1 MIELTSSPG
10 PRRSRD
16 HYADPMLAAEARRQ
30 ASVTNL
36 NRHRSPSRLM
46 SGSNPSLESQLAH
59 DFQRHA
65 PFAASSSATSL
76 GRHGQ
81 SHLSLHE
88 TIPPVPVQNIH
99 HAYSQGHG
107 HGHGHGQGSA
117 PPSPYGHPA
126 AAAVAAGAG
135 DGRPVLPSISQWDGD
150 VNPMFR
156 VVCPLISVRTFDGPL
171 ILIAPCSG
179 W

>member
-1 MIELTSSPG
+1 MI
-10 PRRSRD
+10 
-16 HYADPMLAAEARRQ
+16 AAEAHRQ

-46 SGSNPSLESQLAH
+46 SGSNPSLVSQLAH
-59 DFQRHA
+59 DVQRHA

-81 SHLSLHE
+81 SNLSLHE
-88 TIPPVPVQNIH
+88 NIPPMPHLRH
-99 HAYSQGHG
+99 HVHGQGHG
-107 HGHGHGQGSA
+107 HGHGSLGSA

-126 AAAVAAGAG
+126 GAAVANGAG
-135 DGRPVLPSISQWDGD
+135 DGRPLLPSIGQWGDGD

-156 VVCPLISVRTFDGPL
+156 VVSLLTHIQWRCVDILATCSRRWESDDTSPFFGPGS
-171 ILIAPCSG
+171 IGGS
-179 W
+179 

>member
-1 MIELTSSPG
+1 MTSPG
-10 PRRSRD
+10 PRRTRE
-16 HYADPMLAAEARRQ
+16 HYADPMVAAETRRQ

-81 SHLSLHE
+81 SNLSLHE
-88 TIPPVPVQNIH
+88 NIPPIPH
-99 HAYSQGHG
+99 LRHHG
-107 HGHGHGQGSA
+107 HGHGHGQASLGSA

-126 AAAVAAGAG
+126 AVAVANGAG
-135 DGRPVLPSISQWDGD
+135 DGRQLLPSIGQWRDGD

-156 VVCPLISVRTFDGPL
+156 VVSLLPSVVFQDG
-171 ILIAPCSG
+171 S
-179 W
+179 